1 MARPVLFLPKP
12 MGECVSPILNRLV
25 RSLTTAPS
33 PRGWALCGGV
43 MLLAGTLMAVIGF
56 TTGLYALTPTVPGL
70 PLRLLTVL
78 FVPALGEEIPFRG
91 LLVPGPE
98 ARRPWAAI
106 ALSTALYVAWHPL
119 EALTFMPHATMFLRP
134 DFLAC
139 TAILGL
145 GCAVMRWRTGSL
157 WPAVLLHGG
166 FVVVWQTWLG
176 GVLL

>member
-1 MARPVLFLPKP
+1 MTPLQ
-12 MGECVSPILNRLV
+12 RLR
-25 RSLTTAPS
+25 RSLTTLPDA
-33 PRGWALCGGV
+33 RGWALCGLVATITGS
-43 MLLAGTLMAVIGF
+43 LMAAIGF
-56 TTGLYALTPTVPGL
+56 STGLYALTPTAPGL

-91 LLVPGPE
+91 LLVPGRDE
-98 ARRPWAAI
+98 ARRPWPAI
-106 ALSTALYVAWHPL
+106 AISTALYVAWHPL
-119 EALTFMPHATMFLRP
+119 QALTFLPRATMFLRP

-176 GVLL
+176 GVSALG

>member
-1 MARPVLFLPKP
+1 
-12 MGECVSPILNRLV
+12 VSPPLLQRLV
-25 RSLTTAPS
+25 RSLTTLPTA
-33 PRGWALCGGV
+33 RGWALCGGV
-43 MLLAGTLMAVIGF
+43 GLVVGALMAALGF
-56 TTGLYALTPTVPGL
+56 ATGLYALTPTASGL

-98 ARRPWAAI
+98 AKRPWPAI
-106 ALSTALYVAWHPL
+106 AIATALYVAWHPL
-119 EALTFMPHATMFLRP
+119 EALTFLPHATMFLRP
-134 DFLAC
+134 DFLIC

-176 GVLL
+176 GVSALS

>member
-1 MARPVLFLPKP
+1 MSLR
-12 MGECVSPILNRLV
+12 GLV
-25 RSLTTAPS
+25 RSLTTLPTA
-33 PRGWALCGGV
+33 RGWTLCGAVALVVG
-43 MLLAGTLMAVIGF
+43 ALMAGIGF
-56 TTGLYALTPTVPGL
+56 TTGLYALTPTAPGL

-91 LLVPGPE
+91 LLIPSRDE
-98 ARRPWAAI
+98 TRNPWLAI
-106 ALSTALYVAWHPL
+106 AISTALYVAWHPL
-119 EALTFMPHATMFLRP
+119 ETLTFLPHATMFLRP

-176 GVLL
+176 GVSALG

>member
-1 MARPVLFLPKP
+1 MPLLRRLIRALATLP
-12 MGECVSPILNRLV
+12 G
-25 RSLTTAPS
+25 
-33 PRGWALCGGV
+33 PRGWALCGLVAMITG
-43 MLLAGTLMAVIGF
+43 ALMAAIGF
-56 TTGLYALTPTVPGL
+56 TTGLYALTPATPGL
-70 PLRLLTVL
+70 PLRLLSVL

-98 ARRPWAAI
+98 ARRPWRAI
-106 ALSTALYVAWHPL
+106 TLSTGLYVAWHPL
-119 EALTFMPHATMFLRP
+119 EALTFLPAATMFLRA

-176 GVLL
+176 GFRL

>member
-1 MARPVLFLPKP
+1 VL
-12 MGECVSPILNRLV
+12 SPLNRIT
-25 RSLTTAPS
+25 RALTTLPTAQ
-33 PRGWALCGGV
+33 GWALCGLVALTTGV
-43 MLLAGTLMAVIGF
+43 LMAVIGF
-56 TTGLYALTPTVPGL
+56 TTGLYALAPAVPGL

-98 ARRPWAAI
+98 IRRPGPAI
-106 ALSTALYVAWHPL
+106 AISTTLYVAWHPL
-119 EALTFMPHATMFLRP
+119 EALTFLPHATMFLRA

-166 FVVVWQTWLG
+166 FVVAWQTWLG
-176 GVLL
+176 GVSALA

>member
-1 MARPVLFLPKP
+1 
-12 MGECVSPILNRLV
+12 VSPPPLPRLV
-25 RSLTTAPS
+25 RSLTTLPTA
-33 PRGWALCGGV
+33 RGWALCGVGALIV
-43 MLLAGTLMAVIGF
+43 GALMAALGF
-56 TTGLYALTPTVPGL
+56 TTGLYTLTPTAPGL

-98 ARRPWAAI
+98 AKRPWPAI
-106 ALSTALYVAWHPL
+106 AISTSLYVAWHPL
-119 EALTFMPHATMFLRP
+119 EALTFLPHATMFLRP
-134 DFLAC
+134 DFLIC

-176 GVLL
+176 GVSALS